1 MWPSLCVPP
10 PIAPALGAAS
20 NPSAVS
26 QLGNES
32 AYSKRLVS
40 QEGVNDLA
48 MLLDAVNRVQY
59 LEEEVDDM
67 CRSPKRPKLEIVDS
81 CASGPPEKE
90 GSVSLIQSLQWASR
104 IVDELFPEERNRLAF
119 WFQTGCLVKSNY
131 SGIGCAELAFANLQK
146 ALKRKLGDGVSVP
159 PIRLVECADT
169 DKQCRQV
176 LQAQGPPCTTPE
188 RCFGDILARLPLT
201 VRQQL
206 AAIRWPSKKDLLQN
220 SRAKMDKL
228 VKRKIN
234 KVLDLFENDGVV
246 SFNIDSTCYDYIS
259 RQNVRVEAVDQVFL
273 NGERGLN
280 DAPLKGMRLAVA
292 GMSCIHFSKAGDKLG
307 LAGEDTAK
315 PCLVWLEE
323 RRHRLEPFFI
333 IECVF
338 AHALLVLIH
347 ERLGHLYDIQ
357 EVTFDVYDLGWPSS
371 NVPTPRRTWRCV
383 RL

>member
-1 MWPSLCVPP
+1 
-10 PIAPALGAAS
+10 
-20 NPSAVS
+20 
-26 QLGNES
+26 
-32 AYSKRLVS
+32 
-40 QEGVNDLA
+40 

-59 LEEEVDDM
+59 FEEEVDDM

-146 ALKRKLGDGVSVP
+146 ALKMKLGDGVSVP

-234 KVLDLFENDGVV
+234 KVLDVFENDGVV
-246 SFNIDSTCYDYIS
+246 SFNIDSTCYD
-259 RQNVRVEAVDQVFL
+259 
-273 NGERGLN
+273 
-280 DAPLKGMRLAVA
+280 
-292 GMSCIHFSKAGDKLG
+292 
-307 LAGEDTAK
+307 
-315 PCLVWLEE
+315 
-323 RRHRLEPFFI
+323 
-333 IECVF
+333 
-338 AHALLVLIH
+338 
-347 ERLGHLYDIQ
+347 
-357 EVTFDVYDLGWPSS
+357 
-371 NVPTPRRTWRCV
+371 
-383 RL
+383 

>member
-1 MWPSLCVPP
+1 MCVPS
-10 PIAPALGAAS
+10 PIAPALGGAS

-104 IVDELFPEERNRLAF
+104 IVDELFPEERNRLAL
-119 WFQTGCLVKSNY
+119 WFRTGCLVKSNY

-146 ALKRKLGDGVSVP
+146 ALKRKLGDGVWVP
-159 PIRLVECADT
+159 PICLVECADT

-188 RCFGDILARLPLT
+188 RCFGDI
-201 VRQQL
+201 
-206 AAIRWPSKKDLLQN
+206 
-220 SRAKMDKL
+220 
-228 VKRKIN
+228 
-234 KVLDLFENDGVV
+234 
-246 SFNIDSTCYDYIS
+246 
-259 RQNVRVEAVDQVFL
+259 
-273 NGERGLN
+273 
-280 DAPLKGMRLAVA
+280 
-292 GMSCIHFSKAGDKLG
+292 
-307 LAGEDTAK
+307 
-315 PCLVWLEE
+315 
-323 RRHRLEPFFI
+323 
-333 IECVF
+333 
-338 AHALLVLIH
+338 
-347 ERLGHLYDIQ
+347 
-357 EVTFDVYDLGWPSS
+357 
-371 NVPTPRRTWRCV
+371 
-383 RL
+383 

>member
-1 MWPSLCVPP
+1 
-10 PIAPALGAAS
+10 
-20 NPSAVS
+20 
-26 QLGNES
+26 
-32 AYSKRLVS
+32 
-40 QEGVNDLA
+40 

-59 LEEEVDDM
+59 FEEEVDDM

-206 AAIRWPSKKDLLQN
+206 AAIRWPSK
-220 SRAKMDKL
+220 
-228 VKRKIN
+228 
-234 KVLDLFENDGVV
+234 
-246 SFNIDSTCYDYIS
+246 
-259 RQNVRVEAVDQVFL
+259 
-273 NGERGLN
+273 
-280 DAPLKGMRLAVA
+280 
-292 GMSCIHFSKAGDKLG
+292 
-307 LAGEDTAK
+307 
-315 PCLVWLEE
+315 
-323 RRHRLEPFFI
+323 
-333 IECVF
+333 
-338 AHALLVLIH
+338 
-347 ERLGHLYDIQ
+347 
-357 EVTFDVYDLGWPSS
+357 
-371 NVPTPRRTWRCV
+371 
-383 RL
+383 